1 MKVRY
6 KKINQTNYPHQNC
19 FIIMQLY
26 IANGH
31 AIWFLFI
38 VRISRLAVTFGYS
51 QYILY
56 QSCSYISVNSILDF
70 RKEDNLQ
77 KSNVK
82 RFFFSWISPHT

>member
-6 KKINQTNYPHQNC
+6 KKINQTNYPHQKC

-26 IANGH
+26 IANWH
-31 AIWFLFI
+31 AI
-38 VRISRLAVTFGYS
+38 TFGYS
-51 QYILY
+51 QSILY